1 MVLET
6 RSSRLAS
13 RRGRGWEVK
22 ASSVFGSPRCRGAAL
37 TSHKALARGTS
48 NSPTSCPLAQP

>member
-37 TSHKALARGTS
+37 TSHKAPACGTS
-48 NSPTSCPLAQP
+48 TSPTSCPLAQP